1 MRAIVSLPAKL
12 RYTNLTAVC
21 YAFLYMTHGEL
32 KAGIKEAMKAKD
44 TVRLGVLRGLVT
56 AAMNESITKGKGPDG
71 MLSDDEVMTIIMRAG
86 KQRKDSIEQFEKG
99 GRPELAEGEKAE
111 LVIIEA
117 MLPAQMS
124 REEIETAVKAK
135 ATELGVADKTGANK
149 LMGVLMK
156 DLKGKADG
164 TVVKDV
170 VSTLFP

>member
-1 MRAIVSLPAKL
+1 
-12 RYTNLTAVC
+12 
-21 YAFLYMTHGEL
+21 MTHEEL

-44 TVRLGVLRGLVT
+44 TVRLTVLRGLVT
-56 AAMNESITKGKGPDG
+56 AATNESISKGKGPDG
-71 MLSDDEVMTIIMRAG
+71 MLSEDELMTVIMRAG

-111 LVIIEA
+111 LAVIES

-124 REEIETAVKAK
+124 REEIEAAVKAK
-135 ATELGVADKTGANK
+135 AAELGVADKTGANK

-164 TVVKDV
+164 NVVKDV
-170 VSTLFP
+170 VSTLFQ

>member
-1 MRAIVSLPAKL
+1 
-12 RYTNLTAVC
+12 
-21 YAFLYMTHGEL
+21 MTHEEL

-56 AAMNESITKGKGPDG
+56 AATNEAISKGKGPDG
-71 MLSDDEVMTIIMRAG
+71 MLTDDELMTVIMRAG

-111 LVIIEA
+111 LAVIES

-124 REEIETAVKAK
+124 REEIEAAVKAK
-135 ATELGVADKTGANK
+135 ATELGVVDKTGANK

-164 TVVKDV
+164 NVVKEV
-170 VSTLFP
+170 VATLFP